1 MTQTPDDK
9 QKRQQ
14 NDNRNFYDV
23 SFDYP
28 EDESIPSSRRHSS
41 SESARNQQTQT
52 DPELY
57 QKYLKKAS
65 NISSPKPKKPNL
77 PPQKQDVSSEANEW
91 QYEPSDKETVSEKSS
106 KLFNKSFKKMKSL
119 FSDLNADDSMKYN
132 PYVDDLPERQDGAL
146 LEPTLPKRALRKK
159 KPAAAHGATAS
170 DTNVP
175 IRQAAVSDKQEIA
188 ATTETSRPVSTQM
201 TNDTEV
207 NTAKIRTTERK
218 AEPKDESK
226 SEVRQS
232 AISEH
237 TGQAPTDAISQ
248 QREQAETILPGTGKG
263 ASATRQPSRE
273 TLLMSDDV
281 RPIIPARPRSIESRT
296 ISSSP
301 EQRSALPT
309 PEEIRKERERRRR
322 LRVEELATYET
333 EEEVLRSH
341 KERFQPKPSTIMAQ
355 TEATSGV
362 PAKESK
368 ITTPSEEKSILS
380 PTSTPSI
387 PNIPESSHID
397 TEQKPALELE
407 FVSIDDDTTS
417 SLVEEKTTSEQTAV
431 EATVVVPIIEATAS
445 ETTESHS
452 DEPTT
457 IQPET
462 MTNSQED
469 EIETELFPEQ
479 DSAASTI
486 KRVRPRSKYSLKNFS
501 WNDRIIFGFNVG
513 LNVLKR
519 LVLYIVLIGLLLGSL
534 GAGAGIGYFAHL
546 VSQTPPPTRDEM
558 ATQINQL
565 EQLSAIYYANGEK
578 IANVQADV
586 VRSVTE
592 LSEVSPFIIDGL
604 IATEDEHFYEHPGVM
619 PKAILRATLQSV
631 LSLGA
636 ATGGSTLTQQLVKQR
651 LLTNDVTFFRKANEI
666 LLALRLENFFSKDE
680 ILIAYLNVSPF
691 GRNNSGE
698 NVAGIAKASEGVFGK
713 KTNEV
718 NLPQAAFLVG
728 LPQNPYGY
736 TPYDQHGKLRDDH
749 SAGIER
755 MKEVLFRMYRTQ
767 KITKEVYEEALT
779 YDITQDFLP
788 TAPKSPERQS
798 YLYQAMMQG
807 AIEQLM
813 RLNIQKDNLTW
824 NQVYADDDW
833 YNQYYFDAEQQLKT
847 GGYKVY
853 TTIDRQIYDQLQ
865 VSAKQYVGELGVAHE
880 GIHVDPE
887 TGHEHFYIETVQ
899 NGLVIIDNASGK
911 VLGFVSGTDYDSNQ
925 IDHAFSVRR
934 SPGSTIKPLA
944 VYGPAIEENIITPAT
959 MIPDTAFV
967 QTFEDGTTWTPTNY
981 GSVVSG
987 GNESARVALYKSD
1000 NLPAIRVYQELL
1012 NRHVDVVGYLE
1023 KMGFNTASSYTPE
1036 DVRNLSFSIGGV
1048 SKGPTVLEE
1057 TRAFAT
1063 FANGGQYIEGYY
1075 IERIEDSQG
1084 NIVFQHELK
1093 PVQVFSED
1101 TNYLMVDMLRNT
1113 MSEGTAR
1120 IARGYMEMGG
1130 DWIAKTGISE
1140 NSKDVWM
1147 IASTPAITIG
1157 SWIGYDSKYAN
1168 LTINIEDGYGRESE
1182 RSQLYWS
1189 RVINDLYRVRPEIFG
1204 VDRVFEQPASVVRT
1218 PVLQATGTLP
1228 GTVNLDNGSIPI
1240 AGPVYEDVFK
1250 VSYPAP
1256 VLSYNFLFGATPDEQ
1271 AAFWASYRAQLEEQ
1285 RRRQQQQS
1293 SDSSSS
1299 SSSQS
1304 ENGSSDESSQ
1314 QNNEQPSNEPN
1325 NNNGQ

>member
-77 PPQKQDVSSEANEW
+77 PQQKQDVSSEANEW

-119 FSDLNADDSMKYN
+119 FSDLSADDSMKYN

-159 KPAAAHGATAS
+159 KPAVAHDATAS

-175 IRQAAVSDKQEIA
+175 IREAAVSDKQEVA

-207 NTAKIRTTERK
+207 DTTKVRTTERK
-218 AEPKDESK
+218 AERKEETK

-232 AISEH
+232 AISASS
-237 TGQAPTDAISQ
+237 GQKPTDTTSQ
-248 QREQAETILPGTGKG
+248 QREQAETILPGIGKG

-273 TLLMSDDV
+273 TLQMSDDV

-341 KERFQPKPSTIMAQ
+341 KERFQPKPSPIAVQPET
-355 TEATSGV
+355 TSGV
-362 PAKESK
+362 PAEDN
-368 ITTPSEEKSILS
+368 TADTPKS
-380 PTSTPSI
+380 
-387 PNIPESSHID
+387 D
-397 TEQKPALELE
+397 LE
-407 FVSIDDDTTS
+407 FVSVDEADKATEETNAVEKVIVGAAITAAAMNALSGDKNESKTTPKATDTAK
-417 SLVEEKTTSEQTAV
+417 EKTPSQDSE
-431 EATVVVPIIEATAS
+431 ETVPSTDTVTDSP
-445 ETTESHS
+445 S
-452 DEPTT
+452 DEAIMEDAPF
-457 IQPET
+457 IAEAPET
-462 MTNSQED
+462 
-469 EIETELFPEQ
+469 ETPLPVET
-479 DSAASTI
+479 DSDADSSHTI
-486 KRVRPRSKYSLKNFS
+486 RKRKRSNYSLKNFS

-853 TTIDRQIYDQLQ
+853 TTIDKQIYDQLQ

-1075 IERIEDSQG
+1075 IERIEDSEG

>member
-65 NISSPKPKKPNL
+65 NISSPKPKKPDL
-77 PPQKQDVSSEANEW
+77 PQQKQDVSSEANEW
-91 QYEPSDKETVSEKSS
+91 QYEPNDKETVSEKSS

-119 FSDLNADDSMKYN
+119 FSDLSADDSMKYN

-159 KPAAAHGATAS
+159 KPAVAHDATAS

-175 IRQAAVSDKQEIA
+175 VREAAVSDKQEVA

-207 NTAKIRTTERK
+207 DTTKVRTTERK
-218 AEPKDESK
+218 AERKEETK
-226 SEVRQS
+226 SEVRQP
-232 AISEH
+232 AISASN
-237 TGQAPTDAISQ
+237 GQKPTDTTSQ
-248 QREQAETILPGTGKG
+248 QREQAETILPGIGKG

-273 TLLMSDDV
+273 TLQMSDDV

-341 KERFQPKPSTIMAQ
+341 KERFQPKPSPIAVQPET
-355 TEATSGV
+355 TSGV
-362 PAKESK
+362 PTDDNTAD
-368 ITTPSEEKSILS
+368 TPKS
-380 PTSTPSI
+380 
-387 PNIPESSHID
+387 D
-397 TEQKPALELE
+397 LE
-407 FVSIDDDTTS
+407 FVSVDETDKATEETNAVEKVIVGAAITAAAMNALSGDKNESKTTPKATATAK
-417 SLVEEKTTSEQTAV
+417 EKTPSQDSEETVPSTDTA
-431 EATVVVPIIEATAS
+431 TDSP
-445 ETTESHS
+445 S
-452 DEPTT
+452 DEAIMEDAPFIAEAPEAETPLPVETDSDADSSHT
-457 IQPET
+457 IR
-462 MTNSQED
+462 
-469 EIETELFPEQ
+469 
-479 DSAASTI
+479 
-486 KRVRPRSKYSLKNFS
+486 KRKRSNYSLKNFS

-853 TTIDRQIYDQLQ
+853 TTIDKQIYDQLQ

-1075 IERIEDSQG
+1075 IERIEDSEG